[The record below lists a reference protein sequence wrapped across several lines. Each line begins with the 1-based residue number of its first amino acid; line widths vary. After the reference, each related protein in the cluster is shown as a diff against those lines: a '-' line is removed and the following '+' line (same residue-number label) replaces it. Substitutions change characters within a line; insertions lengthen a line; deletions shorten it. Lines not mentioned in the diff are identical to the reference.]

1 MPPPASPAASL
12 SRPLHSPSSPSR
24 PVVRR
29 WTAVQLSIIVPT
41 FNEAPNV
48 AELIR
53 RVTVAVEGIDAEVI
67 FVDDSTDHTPDVIRE
82 VAASADLPVRL
93 VHRSSRAGGLGGA
106 VVEGFALAESD
117 TCLVIDGD
125 LQHPPEQ
132 IPVLFERF
140 ERGDADVVI
149 ASRYAGGGT
158 ATGLADRT
166 RVLVSKAATALT
178 RAMFPIRL
186 RDVSDPMT
194 GFFLVDRRA
203 IEASTLRPRGFKIL
217 LEILARK
224 NLRVAEVPFDFADRH
239 AGESKASVR
248 QGLHFMTQLTALRFG
263 KMSLFAVIGGLGAV
277 VNIAIVWGLTELGV
291 GYVIAAVIAAEA
303 TIIGNFLLLEHFVFH
318 DMREAASRGWLRFA
332 KSFTFNNA
340 EALVRIPVMALLVE
354 SWHISVV
361 FATALT
367 LAVAF
372 VVRFVFHSLVVYAP
386 RDAAFIALEPVT
398 HETDAFNRHARGVA
412 DTGFRTLSPGGTFSC
427 TMRIAASAPDRPAF
441 PATSSP
447 S

>member
-1 MPPPASPAASL
+1 
-12 SRPLHSPSSPSR
+12 
-24 PVVRR
+24 
-29 WTAVQLSIIVPT
+29 VQLSIIVPT

-48 AELIR
+48 AELVR
-53 RVTVAVEGIDAEVI
+53 RVTAAVGGIEAEVV
-67 FVDDSTDHTPDVIRE
+67 FVDDSTDDTPDVIRE
-82 VAASADLPVRL
+82 VAASASLPVRL
-93 VHRSSRAGGLGGA
+93 VHRSTRAGGLGSA
-106 VVEGFALAESD
+106 VVEGFALAEAD

-125 LQHPPEQ
+125 LQHPPEL
-132 IPVLFERF
+132 IPVLYERF
-140 ERGDADVVI
+140 TRGDADVVI

-178 RAMFPIRL
+178 RAMFPNRL

-194 GFFLVDRRA
+194 GYFLVDRRA

-224 NLRVAEVPFDFADRH
+224 SLRVAEVPFDFADRH

-248 QGLHFMTQLTALRFG
+248 QGLHFVAQLTALRFG
-263 KMSLFAVIGGLGAV
+263 KMSLFAIIGGLGAI
-277 VNIAIVWGLTELGV
+277 VNIAIVWALTEMGV
-291 GYVIAAVIAAEA
+291 GYVVAAVIAAET
-303 TIIGNFLLLEHFVFH
+303 TIIGNFLLLERFVFH

-340 EALVRIPVMALLVE
+340 EALVRIPIMALLVE

-361 FATALT
+361 VATALT

-386 RDAAFIALEPVT
+386 RKAGAEPTRARRFVEELDAQAMA
-398 HETDAFNRHARGVA
+398 
-412 DTGFRTLSPGGTFSC
+412 PGEL
-427 TMRIAASAPDRPAF
+427 
-441 PATSSP
+441 
-447 S
+447 